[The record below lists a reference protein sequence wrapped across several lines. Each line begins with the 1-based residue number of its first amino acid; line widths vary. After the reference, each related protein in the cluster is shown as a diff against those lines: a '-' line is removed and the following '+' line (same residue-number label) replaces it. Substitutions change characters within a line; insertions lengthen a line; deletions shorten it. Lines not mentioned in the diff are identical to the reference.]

1 MRNEKLRKL
10 SCMVLAVGTLLG
22 LAGCGAMSSKSFQK
36 EEIIAS
42 NVDYTAKEYDR
53 EVQN

>member
-22 LAGCGAMSSKSFQK
+22 LAGCGAMSSKSIQK

-42 NVDYTAKEYDR
+42 NVDDTAK
-53 EVQN
+53 